1 MAKGKH
7 APAPGAVREDK
18 VLHPNSRKAK
28 KLQRDTLH
36 RLGINEVFVYLSRSI
51 ASFRLWYIHV
61 NR

>member
-36 RLGINEVFVYLSRSI
+36 RLGIYKVFVYIYLES
-51 ASFRLWYIHV
+51 
-61 NR
+61 

>member
-36 RLGINEVFVYLSRSI
+36 RLGILYINFSYIYLES
-51 ASFRLWYIHV
+51 
-61 NR
+61 